1 MLCPR
6 CFGFGS
12 VWLLRKFGKKRNK
25 LEVSFSIFEYRENGN
40 KLVAEKIWEKKE
52 INLGFYAL
60 LGWWEKGK
68 ERKEIDVLEY

>member
-1 MLCPR
+1 MFWVWACLVVEKIWEKKINLEFHFQFLSAGKPR
-6 CFGFGS
+6 
-12 VWLLRKFGKKRNK
+12 
-25 LEVSFSIFEYRENGN
+25 NGN

-68 ERKEIDVLEY
+68 ERKEIYVLEY